1 MADKLLYTGTTHVAG
16 GPKGHA
22 RSSSG
27 KLDLPLPQ
35 PHPAAEELF
44 AAAWSACF
52 IAATQV
58 AASQRKLT
66 LAGAP
71 EMDTTIDLLQGEDG
85 FRLRA
90 KLNIHVPGV
99 EGDEARALIEAAHA
113 ICPYSKATAGNI
125 EVELNLI

>member
-22 RSSSG
+22 RSTSG

-58 AASQRKLT
+58 AASQRNVKLT
-66 LAGAP
+66 GAP
-71 EMDTTIDLLQGEDG
+71 EMDTTIDLLQGDSG
-85 FRLRA
+85 FYLRA

-99 EGDEARALIEAAHA
+99 EGDEARGLIEAAHA